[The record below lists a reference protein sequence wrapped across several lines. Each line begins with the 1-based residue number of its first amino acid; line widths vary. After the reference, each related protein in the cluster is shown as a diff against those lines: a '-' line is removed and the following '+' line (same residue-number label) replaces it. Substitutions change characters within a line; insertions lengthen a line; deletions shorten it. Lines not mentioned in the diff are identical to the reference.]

1 MLGPDDDPLIA
12 ILRDPDEMLG
22 LSALQWTELMR
33 RTRRNGL
40 IGRIAVYARE
50 RSLTEKLPAAVQR
63 QIASADVIVGS
74 NHRMLLWE
82 LDRIKRA
89 LFGIDIPV
97 VVMKGAAYL
106 LAGLKLARGRV
117 CTDVDIMVRRQDLPT
132 VEAALAEQG
141 WDPVKTDAYDEAYY
155 RKWMHEIPPL
165 RHRERLTVIDVHHNL
180 LPLTARIRIN
190 ADAFMDN
197 SRESSDPRFRVFA
210 PVDMVIHSAVH
221 MMYDGD
227 LNARLRDLV
236 DIHEMLNEFSED
248 PAFWT
253 ELMSRARR
261 RRVQRPVF
269 YAIYFST
276 EILGTSIPP
285 ALVSLGA
292 GGRPNGLLLSIM
304 ESLVPAAI
312 IPDLP
317 GQASLKARIARFL
330 LFVRSH
336 WLRMP
341 PFMLARHLLTKAVIG
356 LRPKKKQ

>member
-1 MLGPDDDPLIA
+1 M
-12 ILRDPDEMLG
+12 ILRDPDQMVG
-22 LSALQWTELMR
+22 LSALEWTELMR
-33 RTRRNGL
+33 RVRRNGL
-40 IGRIAVYARE
+40 IGRIAVYAEE
-50 RSLTEKLPAAVQR
+50 RSLVEALPAAVQR
-63 QIASADVIVGS
+63 QIASARVIVGS

-89 LFGIDIPV
+89 LVSVHVPV
-97 VVMKGAAYL
+97 VVMKGAAYVL
-106 LAGLKLARGRV
+106 GGLKLARGRV
-117 CTDVDIMVRRQDLPT
+117 CTDVDIMVARGDLAV
-132 VEAALAEQG
+132 VEPALAAQG
-141 WDPVKTDAYDEAYY
+141 WEQVKTDAYDETYY

-165 RHRERLTVIDVHHNL
+165 RHRERLTVLDVHHNL
-180 LPLTARIRIN
+180 LPLTARIPIN

-197 SRESSDPRFRVFA
+197 SRESPDPRFQIFA
-210 PVDMVIHSAVH
+210 PVDMVIHSALH

-227 LNARLRDLV
+227 LNERLRDLV

-276 EILGTSIPP
+276 EILGTSVPP
-285 ALVSLGA
+285 ALVSSGA

-304 ESLVPAAI
+304 EWLIPLAI

-317 GQASLKARIARFL
+317 DRTSRKARFARFL
-330 LFVRSH
+330 LFIRSH

-341 PFMLARHLLTKAVIG
+341 PWLLARHLVTKALMS
-356 LRPKKKQ
+356 LRPKKS

>member
-1 MLGPDDDPLIA
+1 MLGPADDPLLA
-12 ILRDPDEMLG
+12 ILRDPDEMVG

-50 RSLTEKLPAAVQR
+50 RSLVAELPAAVQR
-63 QIASADVIVGS
+63 QIASAHVIVGS
-74 NHRMLLWE
+74 NHRMLMWE

-97 VVMKGAAYL
+97 VVMKGAAYVL
-106 LAGLKLARGRV
+106 EGLKLARGRV
-117 CTDVDIMVRRQDLPT
+117 CTDIDIMVARSDLPA
-132 VEAALAEQG
+132 VETALAAQG
-141 WDPVKTDAYDEAYY
+141 WEPVKTDAYDEAYY

-165 RHRERLTVIDVHHNL
+165 RHRERLTIVDVHHNL
-180 LPLTARIRIN
+180 LPLTARVLIN
-190 ADAFMDN
+190 ADAFMTN
-197 SRESSDPRFRVFA
+197 SLESSDPRFRVFT
-210 PVDMVIHSAVH
+210 PVDLVIHAAVH

-236 DIHEMLNEFSED
+236 DIHEMLNEFSAD

-253 ELMSRARR
+253 QLVSRTRR

-269 YAIYFST
+269 YAIYFSA

-285 ALVSLGA
+285 SLVSEGA
-292 GGRPNGLLLSIM
+292 GGRPNGVLMPIM
-304 ESLVPAAI
+304 RGLIPLALVP
-312 IPDLP
+312 DHP
-317 GQASLKARIARFL
+317 GGPRMKARIARFL
-330 LFVRSH
+330 LFIRSH

-341 PFMLARHLLTKAVIG
+341 PFMLARHLLTKAVLN
-356 LRPKKKQ
+356 LRPKKPQ